1 MTAALVKPGIIYF
14 RGLSIY
20 ENYGYCIHCGF
31 CVFAADIRLP
41 NPQTAFR
48 VHYFM
53 GHHCGVWMPFFS
65 FLFFASFL
73 FFLFY
78 LLSER
83 GLFVCFAVF
92 ACRLCINCGVR
103 EDSPLFPL
111 LRRERWNNKQR
122 DLSHCVT
129 CDLIGFM
136 PTYDARQR
144 GKIAV
149 REHFRSILLQLQP
162 ATLPSPSTDPRDLCN
177 VRKSVPNRV
186 CHWLWLCKVFNYVCG

>member
-1 MTAALVKPGIIYF
+1 MRTMGIASTAVSACSRLIYVCQIRRLRLECTILWGIIVA
-14 RGLSIY
+14 
-20 ENYGYCIHCGF
+20 CGCRF
-31 CVFAADIRLP
+31 F
-41 NPQTAFR
+41 
-48 VHYFM
+48 
-53 GHHCGVWMPFFS
+53 FFS
-65 FLFFASFL
+65 FFRQLP

-162 ATLPSPSTDPRDLCN
+162 ATPRSPSTDPRDLCN